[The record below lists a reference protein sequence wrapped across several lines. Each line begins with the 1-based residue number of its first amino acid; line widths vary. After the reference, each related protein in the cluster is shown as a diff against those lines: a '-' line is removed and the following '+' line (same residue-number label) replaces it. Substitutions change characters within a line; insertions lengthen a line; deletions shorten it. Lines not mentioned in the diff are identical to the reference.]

1 VRVLVTG
8 WFGTEDGEIT
18 AGDALAGDTVRGWL
32 AEAGVPHDVAMA
44 AGFRREGE
52 LAPAAVDPGAYTH
65 VLWVC
70 GPTASA
76 RVAETLAPFAHCTR
90 IAVGTSTGEGP
101 FDVLL
106 ARDGLTAQTAARPD
120 LSLGAPDVRVPVVAV
135 ALAHPQP
142 EYGER
147 QAHEAAEALVRTV
160 VADAGVAAL
169 TIDTRLDPEEA
180 LACSTAAQVQSLLA
194 RADAALTTR
203 LHGLVLAL
211 RAGVPALALDPVA
224 GGAKVAA
231 QAAALG
237 WPAARTVDATDAGEL
252 SDLLAWCLGA
262 QAREQAHAAAA
273 RGRAGLAAVREELL
287 GTIGASGARP

>member
-18 AGDALAGDTVRGWL
+18 AGDALAGDTVRRWL

-44 AGFRREGE
+44 AGFRRDHE
-52 LAPAAVDPGAYTH
+52 LAPGAVDPAAYTH

-76 RVAETLAPFAHCTR
+76 RVAQTLAPFAHCTR
-90 IAVGTSTGEGP
+90 IAVGTSTDQGP
-101 FDVLL
+101 FDVVL
-106 ARDGLTAQTAARPD
+106 ARDGVPAQSPPRPD
-120 LSLGAPDVRVPVVAV
+120 LSLGAPDARVPVVAV
-135 ALAHPQP
+135 VLAHPQP

-147 QAHEAAEALVRTV
+147 QAHEAAEALVRAVIASADTAPLV
-160 VADAGVAAL
+160 V
-169 TIDTRLDPEEA
+169 DTRLDGQEA
-180 LACSTAAQVQSLLA
+180 LACSTAAQLQSLLA

-211 RAGVPALALDPVA
+211 RAGVPAVALDPIA

-237 WPAARTVDATDAGEL
+237 WPAARTVDGTDVGEL
-252 SDLLAWCLGA
+252 SELVAWSLTA
-262 QAREQAHAAAA
+262 EARERAHAAAA

-287 GTIGASGARP
+287 GAIGVVGARR